1 VPLFVAVGPV
11 YAVRAPL
18 ALIGYLVSVVASVVA
33 VWIGLR
39 YTPMTAYVLFTLVA
53 LTSIPRG
60 LGRRPL
66 VVLAAIG
73 AARLVLA
80 WVWPPVSP
88 GFTDWLAAVL
98 P

>member
-1 VPLFVAVGPV
+1 
-11 YAVRAPL
+11 
-18 ALIGYLVSVVASVVA
+18 VSVVASVVA

-39 YTPMTAYVLFTLVA
+39 FTPVTAHVLFTLVA

-66 VVLAAIG
+66 AALAVVG
-73 AARLVLA
+73 AGQLVLA
-80 WVWPPVSP
+80 WAWPPVSP
-88 GFTDWLAAVL
+88 GFADWLAAVL